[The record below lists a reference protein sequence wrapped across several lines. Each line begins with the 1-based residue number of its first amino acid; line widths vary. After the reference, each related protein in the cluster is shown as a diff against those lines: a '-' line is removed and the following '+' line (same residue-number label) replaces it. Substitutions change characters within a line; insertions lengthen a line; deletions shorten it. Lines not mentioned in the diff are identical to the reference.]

1 MSDTKTDVATTKATA
16 VGEAY
21 DYGSMAHEGF
31 EDVTVNDLSIPYIS
45 LLQTNSPE
53 VEDQLIEGCKPG
65 DLVNSVTKEI
75 LKQPI
80 VIQAVMREVSWV
92 LWRPRNQGGGIVG
105 VYAPDSQEV
114 KDVLTANNG
123 SKIPPKGPDGKR
135 IPFKIGTNELVETY
149 QFYCL
154 VMDDE
159 GTETVGYCVL
169 SFSSTKI
176 KIQKDWMTA
185 MFTQKGAP
193 PMIAFRSLLSTQ
205 KQKAEGGSFFNFKID
220 PFGGSWRSSL
230 IVPDEAGMALLKGAK
245 EFKEMID
252 SGLAK
257 ADTSSVSGESGASG
271 AGAGGEGTGDGA
283 IPF

>member
-1 MSDTKTDVATTKATA
+1 MSKTDVAKVKENE
-16 VGEAY
+16 VGSY

-53 VEDQLIEGCKPG
+53 VEDQTIAGCKPG

-75 LKQPI
+75 LTQPL

-105 VYAPDSQEV
+105 IYAPDAPEV
-114 KDVLTANNG
+114 LKVLADNNG

-135 IPFKIGTNELVETY
+135 IPFKVGTNELVETY
-149 QFYCL
+149 TFYCL
-154 VMDDE
+154 VMNEE
-159 GTETVGYCVL
+159 GDQTVGYCVL

-185 MFTQKGAP
+185 MYTQKGAP

-205 KQKAEGGSFFNFKID
+205 KQKAEGGSFFNFKIE
-220 PFGGSWRSSL
+220 PFGGSWKESL
-230 IVPDEAGMALLKGAK
+230 IKPDEAGMALLKAAK
-245 EFKEMID
+245 DFKGMIE

-257 ADTSSVSGESGASG
+257 PANDSVSGGSSDGGDVSGGS
-271 AGAGGEGTGDGA
+271 TGDGDTE